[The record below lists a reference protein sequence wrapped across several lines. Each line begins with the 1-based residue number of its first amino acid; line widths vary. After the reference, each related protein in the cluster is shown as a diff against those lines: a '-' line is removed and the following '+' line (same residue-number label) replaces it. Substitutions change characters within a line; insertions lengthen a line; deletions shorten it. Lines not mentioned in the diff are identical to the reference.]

1 MPVICISSPQGGSG
15 KTTLAANLA
24 SAYAYRGNKVLLIDL
39 NVQNALRHYF
49 NLTLVGPHGFVPYI
63 DNTDDWG
70 QFILK
75 VDTNLYLLPYGDVTW
90 KQHLDFQILIHE
102 KPDVFRK
109 NISDITAKSGV
120 VVIID
125 MPTSPQL
132 ALHEIQSLID
142 LQVTTLLADGIAPL
156 LLEKIADRTFPGT
169 PQDNHNHHCYVI
181 NKIDPRYEMSHDIE
195 VYLKERMGDLVLGEI
210 HDDSSVPAALASQK
224 TLRTYRPASSAL
236 FDIDSI
242 EEKISTRLNILVG
255 NNDASPTL

>member
-1 MPVICISSPQGGSG
+1 MPVICICSPQGGSG

-39 NVQNALRHYF
+39 NVQNSLRHHF

-63 DNTDDWG
+63 ENTNDWG

-90 KQHLDFQILIHE
+90 KQHNDFQTLIQE
-102 KPDVFRK
+102 KPDLFRK
-109 NISDITAKSGV
+109 NLSDITAKTGL

-125 MPTSPQL
+125 MPTSPQP
-132 ALHEIQSLID
+132 ALNELHSLVD
-142 LQVTTLLADGIAPL
+142 LQITTLLADGIAPL
-156 LLEKIADRTFPGT
+156 LLERMEDRTFPGV
-169 PQDNHNHHCYVI
+169 PRDNDGKHVYVI
-181 NKIDPRYEMSHDIE
+181 NRIDPRYEMSHDIE
-195 VYLKERMGDLVLGEI
+195 VYLKERMGEQMLGEI
-210 HDDSSVPAALASQK
+210 HNDSSVPAALASQK
-224 TLRTYRPASSAL
+224 TLRTYRPASAAL

-242 EEKISTRLNILVG
+242 EKEISHRLNILVG

>member
-1 MPVICISSPQGGSG
+1 M
-15 KTTLAANLA
+15 
-24 SAYAYRGNKVLLIDL
+24 
-39 NVQNALRHYF
+39 QNALRHYF

-90 KQHLDFQILIHE
+90 KQHLDFQMLIHE

-169 PQDNHNHHCYVI
+169 PQDNHNQHCYVI

-210 HDDSSVPAALASQK
+210 HYDSSVPAALASQK

>member
-1 MPVICISSPQGGSG
+1 M
-15 KTTLAANLA
+15 
-24 SAYAYRGNKVLLIDL
+24 
-39 NVQNALRHYF
+39 
-49 NLTLVGPHGFVPYI
+49 
-63 DNTDDWG
+63 
-70 QFILK
+70 
-75 VDTNLYLLPYGDVTW
+75 TW

-169 PQDNHNHHCYVI
+169 PQDNHNQHCYVI

>member
-90 KQHLDFQILIHE
+90 KQHLDFQMLIHE

-120 VVIID
+120 VVIIF
-125 MPTSPQL
+125 
-132 ALHEIQSLID
+132 H
-142 LQVTTLLADGIAPL
+142 
-156 LLEKIADRTFPGT
+156 
-169 PQDNHNHHCYVI
+169 
-181 NKIDPRYEMSHDIE
+181 
-195 VYLKERMGDLVLGEI
+195 LKEDFAETSTVEI
-210 HDDSSVPAALASQK
+210 GFIHAFAHQFHIALCA
-224 TLRTYRPASSAL
+224 
-236 FDIDSI
+236 
-242 EEKISTRLNILVG
+242 
-255 NNDASPTL
+255 

>member
-169 PQDNHNHHCYVI
+169 PQDNHNQH
-181 NKIDPRYEMSHDIE
+181 YEMSHDIE